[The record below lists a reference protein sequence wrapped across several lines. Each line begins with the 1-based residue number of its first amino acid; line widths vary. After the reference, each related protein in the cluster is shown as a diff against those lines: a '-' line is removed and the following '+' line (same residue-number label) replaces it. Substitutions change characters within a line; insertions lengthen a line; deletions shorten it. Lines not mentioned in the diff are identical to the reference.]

1 MGGIETPSRLLVEF
15 NLSRNFLTESIN
27 LGDTVGFI
35 DDFRGLFDDVGA
47 SGITVVPLD
56 ALRRLNR

>member
-47 SGITVVPLD
+47 SGITVHL
-56 ALRRLNR
+56 A